1 MKYIE
6 YIHKS
11 LYEFFMVKGI
21 LYDLEVFKKGNN
33 KECKCCGKNEN
44 LKCLKF
50 IGRKLINSEKSVI
63 RMIGE

>member
-1 MKYIE
+1 
-6 YIHKS
+6 
-11 LYEFFMVKGI
+11 MVKGI